1 MTCPDKLI
9 DRTLQPAAAL
19 KHGRTMEQID
29 PENWIVMYFG
39 LIFLITCAQMLVV
52 YVLSDA
58 GNPSPGLGLY
68 AVYFM
73 AALLGWIAFALQQ
86 SSAIPMV
93 VDIPSVASILN
104 SYILFMAA
112 GQRAG
117 ITRGRLILGIV
128 CLLACFSVFFLR
140 PREMFGVQATSA
152 AFFFACAGLLCGWR
166 CWKKANVGDGIIAA
180 AAVLMVV
187 GVSGALFQWLV
198 QGNFGLAQAVT
209 FGVYSSAYTLVAMG
223 FMASMLIEYQQNL
236 SHLATEDPLT
246 QLLNRRGLENA
257 LRITLAEAARG
268 QLPTAAVMA
277 GIDHFKEINDNF
289 GSDAGDQVIR
299 LVAQCLQ
306 RATRSSDVVAR
317 TGGDEFLM
325 ILSHTD
331 INGARILAER
341 IRLDIAERPLVVN
354 QQRIPVTLSVGVAG
368 TSGETDLDKLAQE
381 ANRAMQLAKRGGRN
395 RVASV
400 ESKPILLRT
409 PSSQA

>member
-1 MTCPDKLI
+1 
-9 DRTLQPAAAL
+9 
-19 KHGRTMEQID
+19 MEQIH

-58 GNPSPGLGLY
+58 GNASPGLSLY

-86 SSAIPMV
+86 ASAIPMV

-117 ITRGRLILGIV
+117 ITRGRVVLGII
-128 CLLACFSVFFLR
+128 CLIACLSVFFLR
-140 PREMFGVQATSA
+140 PREMFGVQAVSA
-152 AFFFACAGLLCGWR
+152 AFFFLCTGMLCAWR
-166 CWKKANVGDGIIAA
+166 CWKKSNVGDGIIAA
-180 AAVLMVV
+180 AALMMVL
-187 GVSGALFQWLV
+187 GVSNALFQWLIK
-198 QGNFGLAQAVT
+198 GDFALAQAVT
-209 FGVYSSAYTLVAMG
+209 FGVYSSAYTLVVLG
-223 FMASMLIEYQQNL
+223 FMASILIEYQQSL

-257 LRITLAEAARG
+257 LHLTLAEAARG
-268 QLPTAAVMA
+268 QLPTAAVIA
-277 GIDHFKEINDNF
+277 GIDHFKEINGNF

-306 RATRSSDVVAR
+306 RVTRGSDVVAR

-325 ILSHTD
+325 ILPHTELD
-331 INGARILAER
+331 GARILAER
-341 IRLDIAERPLVVN
+341 LRLDIAERPLVVN
-354 QQRIPVTLSVGVAG
+354 QQRIPVTVSIGVAG
-368 TSGETDLDKLAQE
+368 CSGETDLDKLSQE
-381 ANRAMQLAKRGGRN
+381 ASRAMQLAKRGGRN
-395 RVASV
+395 RIASV
-400 ESKPILLRT
+400 DSKPILLSTQR
-409 PSSQA
+409 SEA

>member
-1 MTCPDKLI
+1 
-9 DRTLQPAAAL
+9 
-19 KHGRTMEQID
+19 MEQIH
-29 PENWIVMYFG
+29 PENWVVMYFG

-86 SSAIPMV
+86 ASAIPMV

-104 SYILFMAA
+104 SYILYMAA

-117 ITRGRLILGIV
+117 LTRGRVTLGIV
-128 CLLACFSVFFLR
+128 CLIACLCVFFLR
-140 PREMFGVQATSA
+140 PREMFAVQAASA
-152 AFFFACAGLLCGWR
+152 AFFFSCAGLLSAWR
-166 CWKKANVGDGIIAA
+166 CWKKGNVGDGIIAA
-180 AAVLMVV
+180 AALMMVL
-187 GVSGALFQWLV
+187 GVSGALFQWLI
-198 QGNFGLAQAVT
+198 QGDFALAQAIT
-209 FGVYSSAYTLVAMG
+209 FGVHSWAYTLVAMG

-257 LRITLAEAARG
+257 LHLTLAEATRG

-277 GIDHFKEINDNF
+277 GIDHFKEINGNF

-306 RATRSSDVVAR
+306 RATRGSDVVAR
-317 TGGDEFLM
+317 IGGDEFLM
-325 ILSHTD
+325 ILPHTD
-331 INGARILAER
+331 LDGARILAER
-341 IRLDIAERPLVVN
+341 IRLDIAERPLVVS
-354 QQRIPVTLSVGVAG
+354 QQRIPVTLSLGVAG
-368 TSGETDLDKLAQE
+368 TAGETDLDKLSQE

-395 RVASV
+395 RIASV
-400 ESKPILLRT
+400 DSKPILLSTQLRQT
-409 PSSQA
+409 

>member
-1 MTCPDKLI
+1 
-9 DRTLQPAAAL
+9 
-19 KHGRTMEQID
+19 MEQIH

-68 AVYFM
+68 TVYFM

-86 SSAIPMV
+86 ASAIPMV

-104 SYILFMAA
+104 SFILFMAA
-112 GQRAG
+112 GQRLG
-117 ITRGRLILGIV
+117 FKGGRVMLGII
-128 CLLACFSVFFLR
+128 CLMACLSVFFLQ
-140 PREMFGVQATSA
+140 PREMFAVQAASA
-152 AFFFACAGLLCGWR
+152 AFFFACAGLLSAWR
-166 CWKKANVGDGIIAA
+166 AWKKANVGDGIIAA
-180 AAVLMVV
+180 AAAMMVV
-187 GVSGALFQWLV
+187 GVSGALFQWLM
-198 QGNFGLAQAVT
+198 QGNFALAQAIT

-257 LRITLAEAARG
+257 LHLTLAEASRG
-268 QLPTAAVMA
+268 QLPTAAVMG
-277 GIDHFKEINDNF
+277 GIDHFKEINGNF
-289 GSDAGDQVIR
+289 GSDAGDQIIR

-306 RATRSSDVVAR
+306 RVTRGSDVVAR

-325 ILSHTD
+325 ILPHTD
-331 INGARILAER
+331 LDGARILAER
-341 IRLDIAERPLVVN
+341 IRQDIASRPLVVN
-354 QQRIPVTLSVGVAG
+354 QQRIPVTLSLGVAG
-368 TSGETDLDKLAQE
+368 SSGETDLDKLSQD

-395 RVASV
+395 RTASV
-400 ESKPILLRT
+400 DSKPVLLSTQPR
-409 PSSQA
+409 QA